1 MHVLLSI
8 LCEYFAESA
17 CVRVSTCIR
26 ERDCMRWRVCAFMG
40 ACLEVVYVCVR
51 ELIAC

>member
-1 MHVLLSI
+1 MHVLLSM
-8 LCEYFAESA
+8 LCKCFAERA
-17 CVRVSTCIR
+17 CVRVYMCIR

-40 ACLEVVYVCVR
+40 ACLDVVYVCVR